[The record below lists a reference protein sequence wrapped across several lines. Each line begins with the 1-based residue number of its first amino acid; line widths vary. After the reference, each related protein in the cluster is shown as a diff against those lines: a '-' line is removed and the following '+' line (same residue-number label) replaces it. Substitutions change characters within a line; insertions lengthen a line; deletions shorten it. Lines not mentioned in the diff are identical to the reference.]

1 MSFARFMSGPI
12 GRGVRIVVGLLLL
25 VVGVMRA
32 TGGSAGWW
40 ALAAVGLVVFLAGA
54 LNVCGI
60 APLIGAPFR
69 GRGALAS
76 APR

>member
-1 MSFARFMSGPI
+1 MSFARFMAGPI

-69 GRGALAS
+69 GRDALAS